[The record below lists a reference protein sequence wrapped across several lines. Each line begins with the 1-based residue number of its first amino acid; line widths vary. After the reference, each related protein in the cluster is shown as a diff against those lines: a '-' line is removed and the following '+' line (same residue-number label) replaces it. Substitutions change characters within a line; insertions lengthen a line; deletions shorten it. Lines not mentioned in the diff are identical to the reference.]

1 MLRDAIRIL
10 DYNHGAYVT
19 LTLYT
24 IDLWLTSPMDVIQGD
39 AIVKSL
45 LLLIRKMAQAVPL
58 IVSAPLYSQRF
69 NLACI
74 YTG

>member
-1 MLRDAIRIL
+1 MLRDAIRVL
-10 DYNHGAYVT
+10 DYNHGSYVI

-24 IDLWLTSPMDVIQGD
+24 IDLWLTSHMDVIQGD

-45 LLLIRKMAQAVPL
+45 LLLICKMAQAVPL
-58 IVSAPLYSQRF
+58 IVSAPLHSQCL
-69 NLACI
+69 NMACI